1 MGVAAYKLSS
11 ALPDK
16 LRAELPTVEEFARDF
31 PAFSLVRLRIEIER
45 GLRSLLE
52 RNGIDTSTPRNLG
65 ESLRMLQRA
74 GKAPSSTERLID
86 ALKHMNAAAH
96 GVELN
101 LMDAE
106 EAIQIGTQFL
116 KELE

>member
-1 MGVAAYKLSS
+1 
-11 ALPDK
+11 
-16 LRAELPTVEEFARDF
+16 
-31 PAFSLVRLRIEIER
+31 
-45 GLRSLLE
+45 
-52 RNGIDTSTPRNLG
+52 
-65 ESLRMLQRA
+65 MLQRA
-74 GKAPSSTERLID
+74 GKTPSSTERLID
-86 ALKHMNAAAH
+86 ALKHINAAAH